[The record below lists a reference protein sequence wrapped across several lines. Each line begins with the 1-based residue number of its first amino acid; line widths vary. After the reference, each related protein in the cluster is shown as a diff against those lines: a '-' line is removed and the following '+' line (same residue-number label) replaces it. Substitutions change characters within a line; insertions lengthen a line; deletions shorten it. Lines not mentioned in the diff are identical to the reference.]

1 SREDYETRPRFTDP
15 EILRT
20 SLGAVVLHMLSVG
33 VAKTGEDI
41 TNFGFIDP
49 PDIKA
54 VSDGFNEL
62 SELGAISRKSGVIS
76 LTRIGREL
84 SHI

>member
-1 SREDYETRPRFTDP
+1 MADGICIRLYSKEDFDSRPEFTDP

-33 VAKTGEDI
+33 VAHTAEDV

-49 PDIKA
+49 PDTRS
-54 VSDGFNEL
+54 VSDGVTEL
-62 SELGAISRKSGVIS
+62 NELGAI
-76 LTRIGREL
+76 TRNHG
-84 SHI
+84 